1 MRALIEDTKKLS
13 VNNNNNNN
21 NNSSSSNNSKT
32 SGTSGGGGI
41 VKNTTTTGRINRTS
55 VTTATAKNNSSV
67 TKTTTTNQ
75 TQLRQKQQQQQQS
88 TQSATTNNKT
98 SFTNKAISSNNS
110 TKQQGNCPPPAGV
123 KLRAKPQAQ
132 QKQQQQQQKL
142 KSDNHH
148 NNNSSS
154 TTSSA
159 AVVAPGKVDS
169 SSTSSPGKV
178 AALSTSTKPT
188 HGHNTTSEEISGGVQ
203 DTIYLC
209 NFRVSV
215 DGEWLCLK
223 ELQDIDSTP
232 APISASSGVLAGSG
246 GGGGSSNNRNSQYSQ
261 KNKRYSAGDRHSYAG
276 SGSGGGGP
284 FEDNGIFA
292 LHNFIA
298 GRRLFVDEQEHAFR
312 TNMLMAPHARESGFV
327 GVFGGGGNGA
337 SNEWSNL
344 SRDPAEIERSNLV
357 NICKLVVKEL
367 LEQSV
372 RYGRMLDSDHLP
384 LQHFFI
390 VIEHVLGH
398 GLRTK
403 KGLLGP
409 RKELWDLLQCVETYC
424 PEAQDITASVR
435 DLPTVRTH
443 IGRARAWLRI
453 ALMQKKLA
461 DYLQAL
467 IEHRE
472 DALYDYYEPHALMMS
487 DEIVI
492 IMGILVGLNVIDCNL
507 CVKEEDLD
515 SQQGVIDFSL
525 YLRSSSRN
533 NDTEE
538 ESSQQQQNQSQTNMD
553 ANGQGNMIAV
563 LDQKNYIE
571 ELNRHLNAT
580 VANLQAKVESLTTTN
595 ALMKEDLAI
604 ARNSLLA
611 LQAENQAMRQN
622 SIANVGPPSLNSN
635 QSGGD
640 NISNNSKDSNDKNAV
655 EALKNELDKEKK
667 KSVEL
672 EKELKLQIAL
682 KAESDMAMKLLEKD
696 IHEKQDT
703 IVSLRLQLDEIK
715 QINLEMYRKLQ
726 ECESSLK
733 HKTEVLKK
741 LESQKEYMATTIATL
756 EQKWSN
762 DKVNLGEILKTTS
775 QTLSTQVSA
784 SEERATRAEN
794 ELKKEH
800 ELRIALQ
807 ESELQLKEK
816 IITLENQIK
825 ELSAEVQSTRQLK
838 PELEKLRHQWSE
850 AQITLEELG
859 IQLSESKLKV
869 SELKEKEK
877 LQQDMLN
884 NSMSSLVS
892 AGSGGAGDVQ
902 QQTATTPGASTGLW
916 APDSI
921 TTHCTSCRKEFNLT
935 RRKHHCRS
943 CGEIFCK
950 ACSDHT
956 LPLLNENGQ
965 VGKPVRVCLSCFAS
979 HK

>member
-1 MRALIEDTKKLS
+1 MQQQQKQQQSTIT
-13 VNNNNNNN
+13 
-21 NNSSSSNNSKT
+21 
-32 SGTSGGGGI
+32 
-41 VKNTTTTGRINRTS
+41 
-55 VTTATAKNNSSV
+55 
-67 TKTTTTNQ
+67 TTTTNNSN
-75 TQLRQKQQQQQQS
+75 TK
-88 TQSATTNNKT
+88 TT
-98 SFTNKAISSNNS
+98 
-110 TKQQGNCPPPAGV
+110 NCPPPAGV
-123 KLRAKPQAQ
+123 KLRAKQQP
-132 QKQQQQQQKL
+132 QKQQQQQQQNQKT
-142 KSDNHH
+142 D

-154 TTSSA
+154 SSG
-159 AVVAPGKVDS
+159 AVVASGKVDS
-169 SSTSSPGKV
+169 SSSSSPGK
-178 AALSTSTKPT
+178 ALSKPT
-188 HGHNTTSEEISGGVQ
+188 HGNTTSEDISGGVQ

-232 APISASSGVLAGSG
+232 APISASSGVISGSGVG
-246 GGGGSSNNRNSQYSQ
+246 GGGAGNRNSQYSQ
-261 KNKRYSAGDRHSYAG
+261 KNKRFSAGDRHSYAG
-276 SGSGGGGP
+276 SGSGGGP
-284 FEDNGIFA
+284 FEDNA
-292 LHNFIA
+292 
-298 GRRLFVDEQEHAFR
+298 
-312 TNMLMAPHARESGFV
+312 
-327 GVFGGGGNGA
+327 
-337 SNEWSNL
+337 
-344 SRDPAEIERSNLV
+344 RDPAEIERSNLV

-461 DYLQAL
+461 DYFQAL

-533 NDTEE
+533 NDSDEE
-538 ESSQQQQNQSQTNMD
+538 NQQQQQQQQTSMD

-635 QSGGD
+635 QSD
-640 NISNNSKDSNDKNAV
+640 NSSNNSKDADKNAV
-655 EALKNELDKEKK
+655 ETLKSELDKEKK
-667 KSVEL
+667 KSSEL

-726 ECESSLK
+726 ECEDELTQKGEMVARLQTKASQIGNILQSLEKKYENKMDTSMVGSASGSCIEKSPTTRRQQNLQIFEALTKKHKQDIGPPMKRLHLKMDGIPPFNPNNYRKSPSATSEKFHESIPEVKTPMSAKSLK
-733 HKTEVLKK
+733 LCMDDDNVEQQVVGSEANHQQDSVNNKHLDSEMPPAASLPNN
-741 LESQKEYMATTIATL
+741 TTNGGSMSAFF
-756 EQKWSN
+756 
-762 DKVNLGEILKTTS
+762 
-775 QTLSTQVSA
+775 A
-784 SEERATRAEN
+784 SEDKATA
-794 ELKKEH
+794 
-800 ELRIALQ
+800 AAAVAAP
-807 ESELQLKEK
+807 
-816 IITLENQIK
+816 T
-825 ELSAEVQSTRQLK
+825 
-838 PELEKLRHQWSE
+838 
-850 AQITLEELG
+850 
-859 IQLSESKLKV
+859 
-869 SELKEKEK
+869 
-877 LQQDMLN
+877 
-884 NSMSSLVS
+884 
-892 AGSGGAGDVQ
+892 
-902 QQTATTPGASTGLW
+902 TAV
-916 APDSI
+916 
-921 TTHCTSCRKEFNLT
+921 N
-935 RRKHHCRS
+935 
-943 CGEIFCK
+943 
-950 ACSDHT
+950 
-956 LPLLNENGQ
+956 
-965 VGKPVRVCLSCFAS
+965 
-979 HK
+979 

>member
-1 MRALIEDTKKLS
+1 MST
-13 VNNNNNNN
+13 
-21 NNSSSSNNSKT
+21 
-32 SGTSGGGGI
+32 
-41 VKNTTTTGRINRTS
+41 NRS
-55 VTTATAKNNSSV
+55 LL
-67 TKTTTTNQ
+67 
-75 TQLRQKQQQQQQS
+75 LRQE
-88 TQSATTNNKT
+88 SA
-98 SFTNKAISSNNS
+98 
-110 TKQQGNCPPPAGV
+110 
-123 KLRAKPQAQ
+123 
-132 QKQQQQQQKL
+132 
-142 KSDNHH
+142 D
-148 NNNSSS
+148 
-154 TTSSA
+154 SSA
-159 AVVAPGKVDS
+159 ANVLPS
-169 SSTSSPGKV
+169 SPSLSSLNRLRDTFRRTESLSSQLSAMVSNAASAASGAVLGQYQAATGGGAASEASSASTSQVSSPVKRK
-178 AALSTSTKPT
+178 KP
-188 HGHNTTSEEISGGVQ
+188 
-203 DTIYLC
+203 
-209 NFRVSV
+209 
-215 DGEWLCLK
+215 
-223 ELQDIDSTP
+223 
-232 APISASSGVLAGSG
+232 A
-246 GGGGSSNNRNSQYSQ
+246 
-261 KNKRYSAGDRHSYAG
+261 
-276 SGSGGGGP
+276 
-284 FEDNGIFA
+284 
-292 LHNFIA
+292 
-298 GRRLFVDEQEHAFR
+298 
-312 TNMLMAPHARESGFV
+312 
-327 GVFGGGGNGA
+327 
-337 SNEWSNL
+337 
-344 SRDPAEIERSNLV
+344 RDPAEIERSNLV

-533 NDTEE
+533 NDIEE
-538 ESSQQQQNQSQTNMD
+538 ENQQQQQQQTNMD

-635 QSGGD
+635 QSD
-640 NISNNSKDSNDKNAV
+640 NSSNNSKDNDKNAV
-655 EALKNELDKEKK
+655 ESLKTELDKEKK
-667 KSVEL
+667 KTMEL

-807 ESELQLKEK
+807 ENELQLKEK
-816 IITLENQIK
+816 VIMLETQIK
-825 ELSAEVQSTRQLK
+825 ELNAEVQSTRHVK
-838 PELEKLRHQWSE
+838 PELERLRHQWSE

-892 AGSGGAGDVQ
+892 GGSGGAEVQ
-902 QQTATTPGASTGLW
+902 QPTTPGASTGLW

-921 TTHCTSCRKEFNLT
+921 TTHCTGCRKEFNLT